1 MSNEYKVTTP
11 VVEELKEI
19 DANLNELEAELDSL
33 MATRD
38 KKLAAKGKYTLESFK
53 ANKSVNKDIEDL
65 EKVIALA
72 YQERKE
78 IADSIFSR
86 YTQGLLKETREKKAA
101 LTNEAKEIFEGK
113 TFPEVAASLGTDFHR
128 LLDCHSKLYD
138 SHNVAMNKLLDVLG
152 AEVSP
157 NARGNLVSNS
167 NFDGVRSYL
176 YSVKRAVDSWLDE
189 ELRVSGRLDHDFRI
203 DS

>member
-33 MATRD
+33 MTTRD
-38 KKLAAKGKYTLESFK
+38 KKLAAKGKYTLDSFK

-78 IADSIFSR
+78 IADSVSSKYI
-86 YTQGLLKETREKKAA
+86 QGLKKETSEKNTA
-101 LTNEAKEIFEGK
+101 LLNEGKKLFEGK
-113 TFPEVAASLGTDFHR
+113 TFSEVAAAMSTDFHR
-128 LLDCHSKLYD
+128 LLVTHDGLCQ
-138 SHNVAMNKLLDVLG
+138 SHNFAMGKLVEVLG
-152 AEVSP
+152 GDPRS
-157 NARGNLVSNS
+157 NKSHNL
-167 NFDGVRSYL
+167 DAALYGGVHSYL
-176 YSVKRAVDSWLDE
+176 YSVKRAVNSWLDE